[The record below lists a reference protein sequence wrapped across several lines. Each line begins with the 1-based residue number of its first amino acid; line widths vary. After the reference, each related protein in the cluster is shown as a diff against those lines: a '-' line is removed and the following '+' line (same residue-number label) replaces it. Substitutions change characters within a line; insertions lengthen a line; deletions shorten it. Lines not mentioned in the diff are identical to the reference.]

1 MRALCALEGVDALTT
16 DERNMLSVGYK
27 NVIGTRRASW
37 RILNSIEEK
46 ERGKGHEAQAERVRA
61 YRARVEKELKDI
73 CADVLE
79 VLDGRLLSKAS
90 GDGES
95 VVFYLKMKADY
106 YRYLA
111 EVSSG
116 DEREEASKNA
126 DEALKLAK
134 EYRSK
139 TIADMCGEVPNSDSG
154 LCKNTSSTSGTYTDT
169 IQPDSLIKGLDV
181 NNVTPSPIY
190 YEPGTVKYGG
200 LGYNPSYTDINY
212 MNNKFTTKPEIVN
225 QFNKKG
231 FCDLSNN
238 MMENINEKCENLPKG
253 V

>member
-1 MRALCALEGVDALTT
+1 MAERHDEQVKAMRALCALEDVDALTT

-27 NVIGTRRASW
+27 NVIGARRGSW
-37 RILNSIEEK
+37 RILNSIEER
-46 ERGKGHEAQAERVRA
+46 ERGKGHEAQAEKVRG
-61 YRARVEKELKDI
+61 YRTRVEKELKDI

-126 DEALKLAK
+126 DEAYAEATTVANGKGSTDGLPPTHPVRLGLALNHSVFHYEIGNDSTKACELAK
-134 EYRSK
+134 TAFEEA
-139 TIADMCGEVPNSDSG
+139 IADLDTLTDESYKDSTLIMQLLRDNLTLWTSDA
-154 LCKNTSSTSGTYTDT
+154 NDDDD
-169 IQPDSLIKGLDV
+169 DSD
-181 NNVTPSPIY
+181 
-190 YEPGTVKYGG
+190 E
-200 LGYNPSYTDINY
+200 
-212 MNNKFTTKPEIVN
+212 
-225 QFNKKG
+225 
-231 FCDLSNN
+231 
-238 MMENINEKCENLPKG
+238 
-253 V
+253 

>member
-27 NVIGTRRASW
+27 NVIGARRGSW

-46 ERGKGHEAQAERVRA
+46 ERGKGHEAQAEKVRG
-61 YRARVEKELKDI
+61 YRTRVEKELKDI

-126 DEALKLAK
+126 DEAYAEATTVANGKGSTDGLPPTHPVRLGLALNHSVFHYENRQTIRPRRAKLAK
-134 EYRSK
+134 TAFRGSHRRFGTTLTDESYKDSTLIMQLFARQSHAVDERRERRRRATATNK
-139 TIADMCGEVPNSDSG
+139 THREA
-154 LCKNTSSTSGTYTDT
+154 YA
-169 IQPDSLIKGLDV
+169 LIYHH
-181 NNVTPSPIY
+181 S
-190 YEPGTVKYGG
+190 
-200 LGYNPSYTDINY
+200 
-212 MNNKFTTKPEIVN
+212 
-225 QFNKKG
+225 
-231 FCDLSNN
+231 
-238 MMENINEKCENLPKG
+238 
-253 V
+253 

>member
-1 MRALCALEGVDALTT
+1 MKALCALEGVDALTT

-116 DEREEASKNA
+116 DEREEASGKA
-126 DEALKLAK
+126 DEAYTEATTVANGKGSTDGLPPTHPVRLGLALNHSVFHYEIGNDSTKACELAK
-134 EYRSK
+134 TAFEEA
-139 TIADMCGEVPNSDSG
+139 IADLDTLTDESYKDSTLIMQLLRDNLTLWTSDA
-154 LCKNTSSTSGTYTDT
+154 NDDDD
-169 IQPDSLIKGLDV
+169 DSD
-181 NNVTPSPIY
+181 
-190 YEPGTVKYGG
+190 E
-200 LGYNPSYTDINY
+200 
-212 MNNKFTTKPEIVN
+212 
-225 QFNKKG
+225 
-231 FCDLSNN
+231 
-238 MMENINEKCENLPKG
+238 
-253 V
+253 